1 MVCVCV
7 CVCRYSI
14 CECMCARPLW
24 RTNPML
30 VIFLVST
37 IILTFSVRTFAIVP
51 RLKSVTRKH
60 PPPHTHNTHSTHTHN
75 TQRTNGQLV
84 SDIAAHRGKTIM
96 ASAQDSMEQGSE
108 AAYSPPR
115 DAAPTMT
122 PPHALRPNTDVASS
136 RPAARSLSSG
146 SSAFT
151 DVRGGSATRPG
162 SGRRSSGS
170 SRREVTDSP
179 HQGHFPVVEDET
191 KPDRAQRH
199 DGSPTSQSSRPQ
211 LVCAHTTRPF
221 ACWPEK
227 AIPGADFVANPD
239 INPAD
244 QWRELVLPEPSAL
257 GQSTADRPEHPPP
270 NDPVWDDDALAG
282 LRPDAPGVYRIAV
295 CITLYDEEAI
305 EIEATLDS
313 LQKCVACLRKAAKD
327 DHVRREYEVVVVL
340 IQDGCARA
348 NGSRIVHATTRE
360 LLELDGTLP
369 SVWTSGTNHSRLTAI
384 ISPGVVAAR
393 AQLAKKVAGFDGEY
407 SVAASTS
414 ASAAGDAKAGPAD
427 AVGACTEAGQAWAR
441 KYKELDMA
449 LIVSKGPNRQKH
461 NSHGWFYG
469 ACEGLL
475 KPDFVFLTDAGT
487 TYQRDCLRK
496 LVEAM
501 HKDNSVVGTTGRQRA
516 MTPGSMPGYD
526 SSCGSWMRWL
536 ASPAMLQAFEFEATF
551 TLNTALYTLLGM
563 LPVLPGPCQLLRWEA
578 VRSAFKEYL
587 KIVRPTA
594 GDGFIKALLRL
605 AEDRVLSALVVLR
618 SGGRTIWVPGATFY
632 YPPEMSL
639 ESLIAQRRRWIN
651 GTLGAFLYVISDPDG
666 VVDDG
671 QLPATANPRVLAA
684 CWFFQMYQSTT
695 VALSPAIFAAAL
707 QSSVRELEQKHWT
720 GDFLSQARYHKFL
733 GAPEMV
739 AGGFFLVYLI
749 WMIGAHFH
757 KLSGCFCAGVWA
769 RLVFLINAFTMF
781 TIMYSMVCSAV
792 CVFVR
797 FGVLTVTSWLT
808 LALWGPPDLG
818 VFH

>member
-1 MVCVCV
+1 
-7 CVCRYSI
+7 
-14 CECMCARPLW
+14 
-24 RTNPML
+24 ML
-30 VIFLVST
+30 LSQRSSPA
-37 IILTFSVRTFAIVP
+37 LLSHLPKPGVP
-51 RLKSVTRKH
+51 RPV
-60 PPPHTHNTHSTHTHN
+60 
-75 TQRTNGQLV
+75 
-84 SDIAAHRGKTIM
+84 AEM
-96 ASAQDSMEQGSE
+96 
-108 AAYSPPR
+108 
-115 DAAPTMT
+115 DAAPAKPLHGSSDEKDAGASQQLGGL
-122 PPHALRPNTDVASS
+122 PPVQAPTTLPQSLRDSIALNIATQGAFFGKDSIREWRAWADHQEAVLEEFLRRRNLEVRKRSTIQVWNLRIVCHNRRLKNAIARLS
-136 RPAARSLSSG
+136 ARSVCI
-146 SSAFT
+146 AFT
-151 DVRGGSATRPG
+151 RWVWCTSATKQA
-162 SGRRSSGS
+162 RRSS
-170 SRREVTDSP
+170 RRIELRWQRMRIAQVMANWA
-179 HQGHFPVVEDET
+179 DER
-191 KPDRAQRH
+191 KQAQRMRH
-199 DGSPTSQSSRPQ
+199 VLAKVVARWQQTFLAP
-211 LVCAHTTRPF
+211 AF
-221 ACWPEK
+221 ASWAEK
-227 AIPGADFVANPD
+227 DIPDATCVENPH
-239 INPAD
+239 INEAD
-244 QWRELVLPEPSAL
+244 QWREMVLPAVSAL
-257 GQSTADRPEHPPP
+257 GQSLAEGPEQPPP
-270 NDPVWDDDALAG
+270 DDPVWDDEALAG
-282 LRPDAPGVYRIAV
+282 LRRVAGATRIYRIVV
-295 CITLYDEEAI
+295 CITLYNEPGCEVA
-305 EIEATLDS
+305 ATLKAINDS
-313 LQKCVACLRKAAKD
+313 IACLRKAARRY
-327 DHVRREYEVVVVL
+327 HEQREYEVVVVL
-340 IQDGCARA
+340 IQDGCVHPT
-348 NGSRIVHATTRE
+348 NGKAIVHPTTRE

-369 SVWTSGTNHSRLTAI
+369 SVWTPGTDHSRLTAI
-384 ISPGVVAAR
+384 ISPGVATAR

-407 SVAASTS
+407 SVAASS
-414 ASAAGDAKAGPAD
+414 ASAAGDAKAGSVD
-427 AVGACTEAGQAWAR
+427 AVGACPEAGQAWAR

-449 LIVSKGPNRQKH
+449 LIVSKGPNRRKY

-487 TYQRDCLRK
+487 TYKRDCLRK
-496 LVEAM
+496 LVEAL
-501 HKDNSVVGTTGRQRA
+501 HENRDLVGTTGRQRA

-551 TLNTALYTLLGM
+551 ILNTALFSMLGM

-671 QLPATANPRVLAA
+671 QLPAPANPRVLAA

-695 VALSPAIFAAAL
+695 VALSPAIFADAL
-707 QSSVRELEQKHWT
+707 QSSVLELEQKEWA
-720 GDFLSQARYHKFL
+720 GGFLSQARYHKFL

-749 WMIGAHFH
+749 WMLGAHFH

-781 TIMYSMVCSAV
+781 TIMYSMVC
-792 CVFVR
+792 
-797 FGVLTVTSWLT
+797 VLC
-808 LALWGPPDLG
+808 
-818 VFH
+818 